1 MRILITGTTGQVGHE
16 LKTLLQQSN
25 PNHQL
30 LTPDRQLLDLTNLK
44 EVKQYL
50 REKQPNLILNAA
62 AYTAVDQAETD
73 REAATLLNAQLPE
86 LFATYCQTQSAKLV
100 HYSTDYVYNG
110 TGTQAWQETDPTEPL
125 NHYGQTKLE
134 GDLAIQQNCTNYLI
148 LRTSWV
154 YSNRGKNFLNTML
167 RLGQERDELSI
178 VNDQHGAPTPASY
191 IAQTTLDL
199 LKSEAQPGIYHLA
212 AAGETTWFGFAEA
225 IFSSSLSL
233 WERAGVRGSA
243 KSGEEPGQPD
253 ASLRGTVKTTL
264 TPTTTKN
271 YPTPA
276 KRPLNSRLNL
286 AKIEQA
292 LGKTTPHWEDLLH
305 QTLKDRQP

>member
-1 MRILITGTTGQVGHE
+1 MTKTILITGTTGQVGHE
-16 LKTLLQQSN
+16 LKTLLEQSN

-30 LTPDRQLLDLTNLK
+30 LTPNRQHLDLTRLN

-73 REAATLLNAQLPE
+73 RETATLLNTQLPE
-86 LFATYCQTQSAKLV
+86 LFATYCQAHGAQLV

-110 TGTQAWQETDPTEPL
+110 TGTKPWQETDPTEPL

-167 RLGQERDELSI
+167 RLAQERTELSI

-191 IAQTTLDL
+191 IAQTTLEL
-199 LKSEAQPGIYHLA
+199 LNIQAPSGIYHLA
-212 AAGETTWFGFAEA
+212 AAGETTWLGFAEA
-225 IFSSSLSL
+225 IFKRV
-233 WERAGVRGSA
+233 E
-243 KSGEEPGQPD
+243 GQ
-253 ASLRGTVKTTL
+253 
-264 TPTTTKN
+264 TPELDRTQTQH

-292 LGKTTPHWEDLLH
+292 LGKTTPHWEDLLQ

>member
-1 MRILITGTTGQVGHE
+1 MKILITGTTGQVGHE

-30 LTPDRQLLDLTNLK
+30 LTPNRQLLDLSKLN
-44 EVKQYL
+44 EVEQYL
-50 REKQPNLILNAA
+50 AREQPDIILNAA

-73 REAATLLNAQLPE
+73 RETATLLNAQLPE

-110 TGTQAWQETDPTEPL
+110 TGTQAWQETDLTEPL

-134 GDLAIQQNCTNYLI
+134 GDLAIQKSCTNYLI

-167 RLGQERDELSI
+167 RLGRESDELSI

-233 WERAGVRGSA
+233 RAVRRFGRAGRSDVGV
-243 KSGEEPGQPD
+243 
-253 ASLRGTVKTTL
+253 RGTVKTTL